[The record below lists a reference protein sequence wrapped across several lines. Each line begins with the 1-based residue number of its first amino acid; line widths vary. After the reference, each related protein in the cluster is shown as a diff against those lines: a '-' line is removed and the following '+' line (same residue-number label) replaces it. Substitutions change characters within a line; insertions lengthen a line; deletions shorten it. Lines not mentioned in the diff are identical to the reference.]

1 MNQTTNYQLSQWEST
16 DRILM
21 SDFNSDNSKIDA
33 ALKAN
38 ADAIAAEAAA
48 RTAALA
54 AKGNCKIEFKTY
66 TGNGGSGSGSPTQ
79 ITFSGQPTAVLLSG
93 YDGIAAARYGDTL
106 VTSAYS
112 TSSGSGISSI
122 NAAWSGSTLSFF
134 ANTAAGQLNVNGRT
148 YWALAFYLL
157 DEA

>member
-1 MNQTTNYQLSQWEST
+1 
-16 DRILM
+16 M

-33 ALKAN
+33 ALKAT

-66 TGNGGSGSGSPTQ
+66 TGNGGSGAGSPTR
-79 ITFSGQPTAVLLSG
+79 ITFSGQPTAVLVSG
-93 YDGIAAARYGDTL
+93 YDGFVAGRYGDTL
-106 VTSAYS
+106 VTAAFS
-112 TSSGSGISSI
+112 TSSGAGVGSI
-122 NAAWSGSTLSFF
+122 DAAWSGNTLSFF
-134 ANTAAGQLNVNGRT
+134 SNNPVGQLNLSGYT